1 MPIFFRFVG
10 SCFDA
15 LAGEASPKAGNVTPA
30 PKKLAVKGRKNA
42 DFLLLLRYI
51 YGYTKKRQNMT
62 EALKHKLN
70 DSAAARWGALF
81 IVAFTMMAAYYVND
95 VMAPLKSMLEGQLGW
110 TSGEFGTFTGAYSF
124 LNVFLLMLIW
134 GGLILDRFGIRFT
147 GILATLLMVGGTT
160 VEYIAITHYGGTSEH
175 LFGFKLDVLLASA
188 GYSVFGV
195 GAEVAGIT
203 VSKIVAKWFQ
213 GKELALAMG
222 VQVALARIGSQ
233 VAYAVAIPIARTW
246 GLPMPLFIGA
256 CLLVGGFASFVVF
269 AFMDRKLDTQIKT
282 QEPAADDEK
291 FSFKDV
297 MNVVKNPGFWLIALL
312 CVLFYSCVFPFQK
325 FATELMITKYS
336 VNENLAGTFA
346 GLPALGALILTPVF
360 GGMIDRKGKAA
371 SIMMLGSAMLI
382 FVHCMYALPFLH
394 SSWLAIGLM
403 IILGI
408 AFSLVPSAMWPSVAK
423 IFPVKQL
430 GTAYSLIF
438 FIQNIGL
445 WGIPALI
452 GHVLDKYCIVGRHVI
467 DGVETNLY
475 NYTLPM
481 CIFTF
486 LAILSLLVGMML
498 KAADKKYG
506 YKLEEPNIKK

>member
-1 MPIFFRFVG
+1 
-10 SCFDA
+10 
-15 LAGEASPKAGNVTPA
+15 
-30 PKKLAVKGRKNA
+30 
-42 DFLLLLRYI
+42 
-51 YGYTKKRQNMT
+51 MT
-62 EALKHKLN
+62 QSIQRKLN
-70 DSAAARWGALF
+70 DSATARWGALF
-81 IVAFTMMAAYYVND
+81 VVAFTMMAAYYVND

-160 VEYIAITHYGGTSEH
+160 AEYLAITTYGGTSEQI
-175 LFGFKLDVLLASA
+175 FGMKFDVFLASA

-203 VSKIVAKWFQ
+203 VSKIIAKWFA

-233 VAYAVAIPIARTW
+233 AAYAAAIPVAKSF
-246 GLPMPLFIGA
+246 GLPMPLFIGG
-256 CLLVGGFASFVVF
+256 CLLVGGMISFLAF
-269 AFMDRKLDTQIKT
+269 AFMDRKLDRQVKIDTT
-282 QEPAADDEK
+282 SGDDEK
-291 FSFKDV
+291 FSFSDV
-297 MNVVKNPGFWLIALL
+297 MAVVKNPGFWLIALL

-325 FATELMITKYS
+325 FATELMVTKYG
-336 VNENLAGTFA
+336 VNEDLAGTFA

-360 GGMIDRKGKAA
+360 GGMIDKKGKAA
-371 SIMMLGSAMLI
+371 SIMIFGSAMLI
-382 FVHCMYALPFLH
+382 MVHFVYSLPFIH
-394 SSWLAIGLM
+394 AAWVAIALM
-403 IILGI
+403 IVLGV

-430 GTAYSLIF
+430 GTAYALIF

-452 GHVLDKYCIVGRHVI
+452 GHVLEKYCIVGTHVQN
-467 DGVETNLY
+467 GLEVNQY

-481 CIFTF
+481 IIFTSI
-486 LAILSLLVGMML
+486 AVLSLLIGFAL
-498 KAADKKYG
+498 KAADRKYKYG
-506 YKLEEPNIKK
+506 LEEANLKN